1 MKTRRRIL
9 GVVFAAAVSF
19 VSIPQASFAA
29 CTAGTVDAAFGA
41 DGTNGYV
48 QSGPLSLF
56 GVTGAIEGVIVSSAD
71 NGIVANTLV
80 GSDSTGTAIL
90 GTAKF
95 RHGGVLDTTFG
106 GFGLSSPGG
115 FVPGA
120 SGTTS
125 TLTQDSSGN
134 VIVARAD
141 GAGVTVTRFTPTGNL
156 DTGFGTSG
164 STSVALP
171 NLLALIIGA
180 STAADGSIFVA
191 ASAPNPPAP
200 NLMQPVVLK
209 FTSAGVLDPSFG
221 SGGVAF
227 FYPSALVD
235 PATWGRATEVRV
247 LPSGQILV
255 AGRFQIAA
263 GHREFFAARLLAS
276 GSLDA
281 SFGTGGVTLVDFGP
295 VVAQGRKITVQDDGK
310 VVIAGTLFDNANN
323 SFISLARL
331 LANGAIDA
339 TFGTGGK
346 VSVTTGFGAA
356 GFDVSIQNNGKILVG
371 GAVSNDVA
379 QTTSTALAA
388 RFTTAGALDPA
399 FGTGGYALVFPPG
412 MAQSSAAEVI
422 YLSGGKILLRVG
434 ASTSSG
440 LNTDFLVRLDSGSG
454 AGCH

>member
-1 MKTRRRIL
+1 MKASGRIL
-9 GVVFAAAVSF
+9 DVVFVAAVSF
-19 VSIPQASFAA
+19 VSTPSAA
-29 CTAGTVDAAFGA
+29 TCTAGTLDAPFGA
-41 DGTNGYV
+41 AGTNGYV
-48 QSGPLSLF
+48 QSGPLSLN

-71 NGIVANTLV
+71 NGIVANALV
-80 GSDSTGTAIL
+80 GSDSTGNAIL

-125 TLTQDSSGN
+125 TLTQDPSGN

-141 GAGVTVTRFTPTGNL
+141 GAGATVTRFTPTGNL
-156 DTGFGTSG
+156 DTSFGTSG

-191 ASAPNPPAP
+191 ASAPNPAAP
-200 NLMQPVVLK
+200 NPTQPVVLK

-221 SGGVAF
+221 SGGIAF
-227 FYPSALVD
+227 FYPSALTD

-255 AGRFQIAA
+255 AGRFQIAT
-263 GHREFFAARLLAS
+263 GHRVFFAARLLAS

-281 SFGTGGVTLVDFGP
+281 TFGAGGVTLVDFGP
-295 VVAQGRKITVQDDGK
+295 VFAQGRKITVQDDGK
-310 VVIAGTLFDNANN
+310 VVIAGTMSDSLNN
-323 SFISLARL
+323 FSIVLARL
-331 LANGAIDA
+331 LTNGALDA
-339 TFGTGGK
+339 TFGTGGQ
-346 VSVTTGFGAA
+346 VSVTTGFGAV

-371 GAVSNDVA
+371 GATYNDVA
-379 QTTSTALAA
+379 QTSTTAIVA

-399 FGTGGYALVFPPG
+399 FGTGGYALVLPTG
-412 MAQSSAAEVI
+412 MAQSSGGEVI
-422 YLSGGKILLRVG
+422 YLSGGKILFKLG
-434 ASTSSG
+434 ASTSPPA